1 VDITGG
7 NSGSP
12 TLNSRAEFVGLAFD
26 SVYESVIG
34 DWSYDP
40 SMNRTIHVSSPYML
54 WAMKYIDGAGHLLD
68 EMTLVNNP
76 N

>member
-1 VDITGG
+1 
-7 NSGSP
+7 
-12 TLNSRAEFVGLAFD
+12 
-26 SVYESVIG
+26 
-34 DWSYDP
+34 
-40 SMNRTIHVSSPYML
+40 MNRTIHVSSPYML